1 MEYKIKSKKYK
12 KKIKMMQIMFDEI
25 INMKINDKNNKI
37 KQKLDELTFLK
48 NDEEKQIILVIGLYG
63 VGKSTLIKYLEKY
76 ITNLNKT
83 IIIKELNYDDLT
95 EENLTNN
102 DEKINIIHIIP
113 ENTENYKSKIINKLY
128 KDYKNNENTFINYLK
143 DFNINT
149 IENNIDLYKA
159 FNKNKVLSD
168 INFDFLDPIINYLYN
183 KVLPSKEKFISE
195 NLNNLVINKL
205 VINKFLI

>member
-205 VINKFLI
+205 VLNKFLI